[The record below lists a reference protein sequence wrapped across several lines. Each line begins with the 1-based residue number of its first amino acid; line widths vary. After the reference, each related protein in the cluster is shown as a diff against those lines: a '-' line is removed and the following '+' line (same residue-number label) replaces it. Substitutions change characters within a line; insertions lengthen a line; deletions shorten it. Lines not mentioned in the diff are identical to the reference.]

1 MSTPGNDVGPGPELL
16 GKVAIVT
23 GAAHGQGRAIVERF
37 IAAGA
42 LVVASD
48 IDPTGLD
55 ELRDQH
61 GDRVRGSVQDV
72 ADPDGWSALTQ
83 LADAEFGG
91 LHILV
96 NNAGRLHR
104 ASIEDEDP
112 EVFTEIWRTN
122 TFGPFLGIRT
132 CTPLIR
138 RSGGGAI
145 VNTASVSG
153 IRAFAAFG
161 AYTSSKFALRGL
173 AQVAALELARDG
185 IRVNTV
191 FPGPVATPMMLP
203 DDPTGADAVRGRFA
217 GLPLG
222 RMGEAAEIAELVLF
236 LASDR
241 AAFITGAEYVIDG
254 GQTVGT
260 PLT

>member
-1 MSTPGNDVGPGPELL
+1 MMTPGSDVGPGPELA

-23 GAAHGQGRAIVERF
+23 GAAHGQGRAIVDRF
-37 IAAGA
+37 VAAGA
-42 LVVASD
+42 RVVAGD
-48 IDPTGLD
+48 LEADGLS
-55 ELRDQH
+55 ELREQH
-61 GDRVRGSVQDV
+61 GDAVRTSVQDV
-72 ADPDGWSALTQ
+72 ADPAGWAALTA
-83 LADAEFGG
+83 LADTELGG

-96 NNAGRLHR
+96 NNAGRYHR
-104 ASIEDEDP
+104 GPIETEDP
-112 EVFTEIWRTN
+112 EVFTAIWRTN
-122 TFGPFLGIRT
+122 TLGPFLGIRA

-153 IRAFAAFG
+153 IRAYAGTA
-161 AYTSSKFALRGL
+161 AYTASKFALVGL

-191 FPGPVATPMMLP
+191 LPGPVATPMLMP
-203 DDPTGADAVRGRFA
+203 DDPAGADAVRSRFA

-222 RMGEAAEIAELVLF
+222 RMGEAGEIAELVLF

-254 GQTVGT
+254 GQSVGT
-260 PLT
+260 PLR